1 MNGSIS
7 RRSMLGAFI
16 GSVTAAA
23 WAQAP
28 QASVSASRSSAD
40 VAESL
45 NVAQRMARYVVETE
59 YGALDQTTIE
69 AAKAHLI
76 DSVGCG
82 ISAYHVDVVRACRD
96 VALAVPGGV
105 STVIGTKRRTTPDL
119 ATFANGAA
127 IRYFDF
133 NDLYFGREP
142 GHPSDNISACLA
154 IAEAEGRNGRDFLLA
169 MVLAYEIDCR
179 LLDAAELT
187 LKGWDHPINSLP
199 ACALAAGKLMG
210 LPAEKLEQAVN
221 IALNGHIAMNQT
233 RVQVL
238 SDWKNLAD
246 ADAGRN
252 GVFAALL
259 ARQGIT
265 GPSPIYEGNA
275 GFFKMISGPFEID
288 VDQFGGRKG
297 QFRINA
303 CGVKPYPAQGAIQTA
318 ILAAAEIAKEIGDL
332 GQIAAVTLYTTD
344 FTYRSAARDK
354 EKWAPE
360 TKETA
365 DHSLPYVVART
376 MLEGKITLDSFSHDA
391 IHDPKALALMAK
403 MTANADPVL
412 TAMMPKKIPIRIS
425 ATLKDGRAISRQ
437 VDAVP
442 GLGGMPMQ
450 RGDFERKF
458 SDNVGKIWSEAQQG
472 RVLDFLWNIDRQDK
486 LDHLFE
492 LLLVEV

>member
-7 RRSMLGAFI
+7 RRSILGAVV
-16 GSVTAAA
+16 GSVTAPA
-23 WAQAP
+23 WAQTP
-28 QASVSASRSSAD
+28 QAPVSASGPSAD
-40 VAESL
+40 AATTL
-45 NVAQRMARYVVETE
+45 NIAQRMARYVAETE

-69 AAKAHLI
+69 AGKAHLI
-76 DSVGCG
+76 DAIGCG
-82 ISAYHVDVVRACRD
+82 ISAYHEDVVRACRD
-96 VALAVPGGV
+96 VALALPSGV
-105 STVIGTKRRTTPDL
+105 STVIGTKQRTTPDL
-119 ATFANGAA
+119 ATFANGVA

-142 GHPSDNISACLA
+142 GHPSDNIAACLA
-154 IAEAEGRNGRDFLLA
+154 TAEAEGRNGREFLLA
-169 MVLAYEIDCR
+169 MVLAYEINCR

-187 LKGWDHPINSLP
+187 RKGWDHPINSLP

-210 LPAEKLEQAVN
+210 LSSEKLEQAVN

-275 GFFKMISGPFEID
+275 GLFKMVSGPFEID

-297 QFRINA
+297 QFRINE

-318 ILAAAEIAKEIGDL
+318 ILAAAEVAKEIGDL
-332 GQIAAVTLYTTD
+332 GQIAAIELFTTD
-344 FTYRSAARDK
+344 FTYRSAARDQ

-360 TKETA
+360 TRETA
-365 DHSLPYVVART
+365 DHSLPYVVARS
-376 MLEGKITLDSFSHDA
+376 MLDGKITLDSFSHNA

-403 MTANADPVL
+403 MTANTDPVL
-412 TAMMPKKIPIRIS
+412 TAMMPKKIPFRIS

-437 VDAVP
+437 VEAVP
-442 GLGGMPMQ
+442 GLGGRPMQ
-450 RGDFERKF
+450 RGDIEHKF
-458 SDNVGKIWSEAQQG
+458 SDNVGKIWSVAQQG
-472 RVLDFLWNIDRQDK
+472 RVLDFLWNIERHDK

-492 LLLVEV
+492 LVLVES

>member
-1 MNGSIS
+1 
-7 RRSMLGAFI
+7 
-16 GSVTAAA
+16 
-23 WAQAP
+23 
-28 QASVSASRSSAD
+28 
-40 VAESL
+40 
-45 NVAQRMARYVVETE
+45 MARYVAETE
-59 YGALDQTTIE
+59 YDALDKTTIE
-69 AAKAHLI
+69 TAKAHLI
-76 DSVGCG
+76 DAIGCA
-82 ISAYHVDVVRACRD
+82 ISAYHEDAIRACRD
-96 VALAVPGGV
+96 VALATPGGI
-105 STVIGTKRRTTPDL
+105 STVIGTKQRTTPDL

-127 IRYFDF
+127 IRYFDY

-154 IAEAEGRNGRDFLLA
+154 IAEAEGRTGRDFLLA
-169 MVLAYEIDCR
+169 MILSYEINCR

-187 LKGWDHPINSLP
+187 RQGWDHPINSLP
-199 ACALAAGKLMG
+199 ASALAAGKLMG
-210 LPAEKLEQAVN
+210 LSAKHMEQAVN
-221 IALNGHIAMNQT
+221 IALNGHMAMNQT

-275 GFFKMISGPFEID
+275 GIFKLISGPFEID
-288 VDQFGGRKG
+288 IEQFGGRKG

-318 ILAAAEIAKEIGDL
+318 IRAAAEIAKEVGDL
-332 GQIAAVTLYTTD
+332 EQIAAIVLNTTD

-376 MLEGKITLDSFSHDA
+376 MLDGKITLDSFSHDA
-391 IHDPKALALMAK
+391 IHDPKALVLMAK
-403 MTANADPVL
+403 MTANPDPAM
-412 TAMMPKKIPIRIS
+412 TAMMPQKIPIRIS
-425 ATLKDGRAISRQ
+425 ATLKDSRVISRQ
-437 VDAVP
+437 VEAVP

-458 SDNVGKIWSEAQQG
+458 SENVGKTWSEAQQG
-472 RVLDFLWNIDRQDK
+472 RVLDFLWSIERQDK
-486 LDHLFE
+486 LDHLFD
-492 LLLVEV
+492 LLLVPA

>member
-1 MNGSIS
+1 MSGSIS
-7 RRSMLGAFI
+7 RRSMLAAFA
-16 GSVTAAA
+16 SSATTVA
-23 WAQAP
+23 WAQTPLAP
-28 QASVSASRSSAD
+28 ASANESSAD
-40 VAESL
+40 AAAPP
-45 NVAQRMARYVVETE
+45 NIAQRMARYIVETE
-59 YGALDQTTIE
+59 YGALDPTTIE

-76 DSVGCG
+76 DSIGCA
-82 ISAYHVDVVRACRD
+82 ISACHEDVVRACRD

-105 STVIGTKRRTTPDL
+105 STVMGTRRRTTPDL

-127 IRYFDF
+127 IRCFDF

-154 IAEAEGRNGRDFLLA
+154 IAEAEGRSGRDFLLA

-199 ACALAAGKLMG
+199 ASALAAGKLMG
-210 LPAEKLEQAVN
+210 LPAGKLEQAVN
-221 IALNGHIAMNQT
+221 IALNGHLAMNQT

-275 GFFKMISGPFEID
+275 GFFKMVSGPFEID

-318 ILAAAEIAKEIGDL
+318 ILAAAEIAKEVGDL
-332 GQIAAVTLYTTD
+332 EQIAAIALGSTD

-365 DHSLPYVVART
+365 DHSLPYVVARA
-376 MLEGKITLDSFSHDA
+376 MLDGKITLDSFSPNA

-403 MTANADPVL
+403 MTVKADPEL

-442 GLGGMPMQ
+442 GLGGMPLQ

-458 SDNVGKIWSEAQQG
+458 SDNVGKIWSEARQR

-492 LLLVEV
+492 LVLVET